1 MTAQEVVARIQAQ
14 LASEGVP
21 WREGGRDTFKAGK
34 PDTAVRGIATSGMS
48 TFDLLRRAA
57 ADGKNFVITHEPTFY
72 NDRDVTTT
80 LESDPVYLAKQKF
93 IAEHDLVVWRF
104 HDHAHAMRPDPL
116 VAGSARALGW
126 TQYAS
131 PTEPRLYVLPATT
144 LGGLAADIARKLGDH
159 AIRIAGDPAMK
170 VSRVALGPGYGMP
183 ALTAG
188 VDVSVG
194 GEIAESG
201 GNTEYVLDCGRGRPA
216 QGDDHARPH
225 DVRGSRHAR
234 GRRLAEDVSDRP
246 ADRVHPGRRA
256 VQPGLRRQP
265 SSVSASRRRSRADV
279 SGVRGRASHSP
290 RSACP
295 SCRRCAGGR

>member
-1 MTAQEVVARIQAQ
+1 MTAQEIVARIQAQ
-14 LASEGVP
+14 LASQGVP

-34 PDTAVRGIATSGMS
+34 PDTPVRGIATSGMS

-80 LESDPVYLAKQKF
+80 LEADPVYLAKQKF
-93 IAEHDLVVWRF
+93 IAEHDLVLWRF
-104 HDHAHAMRPDPL
+104 HDHAHAMKPDPL

-144 LGGLAADIARKLGDH
+144 LGELAADIARKLGDH

-201 GNTEYVLDCGRGRPA
+201 GNTEYVLDAVAAGQPKGMIMLGHMMSEDHGMREVADWLKTFLTDVPIAFIPA
-216 QGDDHARPH
+216 GEPF
-225 DVRGSRHAR
+225 SR
-234 GRRLAEDVSDRP
+234 V
-246 ADRVHPGRRA
+246 
-256 VQPGLRRQP
+256 
-265 SSVSASRRRSRADV
+265 
-279 SGVRGRASHSP
+279 
-290 RSACP
+290 
-295 SCRRCAGGR
+295 